1 MNRCIFTAARLTKDP
16 DVKYTQDG
24 KAIARFGIAVNKEYK
39 VPEGQPTA
47 DFLNCVAFG
56 KTAEFVE
63 KYFRKGSKINL
74 EARAQSGSYTN
85 KEGQKVYTLD
95 FIVNNVEFCNDK
107 NSSDNGAA
115 PASATVPAAS
125 DGEFM
130 NIPEGIDEELPFN

>member
-56 KTAEFVE
+56 KTAEVVE
-63 KYFRKGSKINL
+63 KYFKKGSKINL

-85 KEGQKVYTLD
+85 KEGQKVYTMD

-107 NSSDNGAA
+107 NSSDNDAA
-115 PASATVPAAS
+115 PASATAPVTS